1 MNTIVDIIGREPGAG
16 SREPGAGSREPGV
29 RSVLAASR
37 NIVSAIRLFDILSV
51 FADDGRLSVEFTVVP
66 GSKFA
71 ADTAQFLERRGAR
84 LIAWAEA
91 CAREFDL
98 AIATSP
104 NGELEL
110 IRAPILLLPHGA
122 GFNKS
127 VFGGPKAPNGLA
139 GSQLMREGRVVPR
152 VIGLEHADQVSRLA
166 RECPAAVER
175 AMVIGDPCRDR
186 MAAGSDLRADYRRA
200 LDVDRAAS
208 RKLIVLSSTWGPGS
222 LFESRRE
229 LIVRLLA
236 QLPVDEYR
244 IAAVVH
250 PNVVARHRAWEVER
264 LLGRA
269 LAAGLLLI
277 PAEEWEAVTLAADLL
292 IGDHGSVTLY
302 AAAAGTRVVF
312 GAYDDAEIMADSPM
326 AALRSA
332 LPGLDVHELLEEQI
346 REALDQTPGCGPG
359 GEAYEAA
366 DAALALPGQSLSA
379 IRQVAYGLLDLRPLA
394 PEPRALAPLAPSVR
408 FRSQSAHVVFVDDSG
423 ASGAGL
429 AVTRFPAAVESEL
442 VPDKGGQV
450 GRHLV
455 VETSDRDPVLRH
467 NAEILLISDQESDQ
481 AARDALARYV
491 DCVMVSRTLGS
502 GRCVA
507 LVRDFGL
514 VYLAAESKSR
524 GTADAAILPSVLLA
538 EIHRHGDP
546 KGTVEAL
553 RGGVLVRVGGWDG
566 VVRVYEPCEPV
577 EREP

>member
-1 MNTIVDIIGREPGAG
+1 
-16 SREPGAGSREPGV
+16 
-29 RSVLAASR
+29 VLAASR

-84 LIAWAEA
+84 LITWAEA

-110 IRAPILLLPHGA
+110 IKAPILLLPHGA

-186 MAAGSDLRADYRRA
+186 MAAGIDLRADYRRA
-200 LDVDRAAS
+200 LDVDRAAP

-222 LFESRRE
+222 LFESRKE

-264 LLGRA
+264 LLSRA

-346 REALDQTPGCGPG
+346 RGALDQTPDCGPG

-394 PEPRALAPLAPSVR
+394 PEPRVLAPVAPSVH

-442 VPDKGGQV
+442 VPDRGGQV

-491 DCVMVSRTLGS
+491 DCVMVSRALGG

-514 VYLAAESKSR
+514 VYLAADSESR
-524 GTADAAILPSVLLA
+524 GTVDAAILPSVLLT

-546 KGTVEAL
+546 KGAVEAL